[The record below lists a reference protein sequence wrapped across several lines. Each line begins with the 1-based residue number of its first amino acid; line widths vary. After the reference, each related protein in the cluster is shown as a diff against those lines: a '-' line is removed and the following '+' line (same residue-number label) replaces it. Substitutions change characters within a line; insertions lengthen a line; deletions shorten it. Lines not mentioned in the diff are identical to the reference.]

1 MVKTKDKK
9 KRLEN
14 SKFWVA
20 AGLTA
25 VAVGGVTTVE
35 PQFWDFIDDEMHQT
49 YAATVNSQTTIDQVK
64 DVDSENGQSRDV
76 NWGATPIWNN
86 SEVDGLGTYAPTGN
100 PWVADRN
107 YNGGTKYKINGA
119 FYTKLVADG
128 QKNAGYTYLNRQFDA
143 TKPFTISGYLHP
155 GKSDSN
161 TTLVSNYS
169 DWTGLLLTPTNP
181 DDIAKKYNLDTY
193 GGSGLGI
200 RGMAKAFA
208 LGIDFN
214 VNTASD
220 YNDPS
225 TTSPFAALRTTDAS
239 GNLVTPNSNLYK
251 SGVSNWQ
258 NTIRY
263 TLTWNPTGGPDGKS
277 PSIVATMTPDGGSTW
292 TIDTKA
298 SGVTLQS
305 VSALTFG
312 LNAING
318 NNAGDQYALMDN
330 VTGTFSTGT
339 TTVKYVDQNGK
350 EIKTATSFIAN
361 VGETV
366 GITGLS
372 SGVDS
377 ADYGY
382 AAPTI
387 KGYTVSA
394 ASAVKKVSQTASD
407 NVITITYAEKPTQ
420 QANIQTN
427 TPALWNGSS
436 TIASYTTKQQD
447 MPLGNSGSLA
457 TSINDASL
465 ARSGYSY
472 YVTGPNGSSYA
483 TMSAA
488 SAAAT
493 NVWDSTANAV
503 GSADATPQNW
513 TVNYVANPQQ
523 ANLYVQY
530 FAPSG
535 GSWVSSGSSSLYASA
550 VGSTGGSISFT
561 ATDSQITAASGYRY
575 VIYGPDNS
583 SYTTLSA
590 AQSAYSFDSTN
601 NTTTDAS
608 AQNFWLYY
616 YPAMQFTSLVVDA
629 NSPVNAASVLASSY
643 GYTNTTLALPYTD
656 ASLST
661 QGYSYVVKGPNGS
674 EYSNLSAAMSAN
686 AMYDATTNPSNTD
699 SSAQVFTVS
708 YVPQYQAAQIQYAAN
723 GPVSAGAVLAS
734 TAGTTNNAISFT
746 TSDGDLARV
755 GYTYTVTYPGDSVSY
770 ATLSAALAAH
780 GKYDNTS
787 NAGTSDASGQVFTVN
802 YKTNQYAVLQ
812 TTPTDTSSHSVLSYS
827 AVSESANGPASSA
840 ISFSTTDSQ
849 LARSGYTYSVVVKT
863 IDSAGSILG
872 SVLASYTTLASAL
885 AAQKY
890 DNTSNA
896 TAATVDAQRQLF
908 EVVYSPDS
916 ATVTYHYVDENG
928 TKLIEP
934 VSSSGVVGATIDD
947 RSMVIPGYTL
957 IGPDTAISDTDG
969 IYDADKVSTVTY
981 VYRANHQEATLAV
994 DSASP
999 TAANSAIT
1007 SASGVTSGSI
1017 SFNVTDAQLAKTG
1030 YTYTIIGPTG
1040 SSYANLTA
1048 ALASNALYDNTTNGS
1063 ATTDSSAQA
1072 FRVLYKAN
1080 VQSAQI
1086 TVQEG
1091 SPISG
1096 GTSLD
1101 AITGVTSGAMS
1112 FKVNDTTLPVSGYT
1126 YRVGVGYDTS
1136 NITWYVT
1143 LSEALSAN
1151 AIFDNTD
1158 NTGTT
1163 DTKAQFF
1170 YVSYAPMSQAATV
1183 AVTSDSPINAGS
1195 TVLSAAGSTGSA
1207 ISFASNASYATLD
1220 SQLAK
1225 SGYTYTV
1232 KYGSDATAYTTLSS
1246 ALAAHNKY
1254 NSNNTTSGTSDANP
1268 DVFTVSYKADSQTAI
1283 LAVTSNSPV
1292 ASGSIADSASGF
1304 TSGSLAFTMTDS
1316 GLAKRGYT
1324 YTVTGP
1330 DGSVYSNL
1338 SAAVAAN
1345 SLFDNTNNPVS
1356 GSSDTAIQSFLVS
1369 YKADYQTAEVVLGE
1383 SGPYASDSVFATT
1396 SGVTSGSLSF
1406 SITDAD
1412 LALSGYHY
1420 VVWGKYATSSYA
1432 TLSSALAAETHFDNT
1447 PNGSATSDSRTQQF
1461 VVIYTADSQ
1470 TANIVVDTT
1479 SPISAGQTVTSAA
1492 GATSEAIAFADT
1504 ADSDLYVQGYHYT
1517 VTGPDGSVYSDLAT
1531 AIAAN
1536 SLYDNTTNTGT
1547 TDASAQNFTV
1557 TYTAD
1562 TQWASLAV
1570 TNDSPINAGSVIGS
1584 LSGKTATNIPFD
1596 GSDAALVVSGYTYQ
1610 VQGPNSEWYDTL
1622 AEAQSDNT
1630 TFDNTSNAGDSDAET
1645 QMFLVSYTA
1654 MSQAAT
1660 IVGAADS
1667 PISAGMAIESA
1678 AGVTSGKISFTHTD
1692 STLSR
1697 SGYSYVVYMGS
1708 DSGTTYSTLSAAM
1721 AANSLYNNTNTTDS
1735 DADPQVFTV
1744 SYVANYQSAN
1754 LVIGGDT
1761 QISSGVTLDS
1771 AAGVTSGRVSF
1782 ATTDSA
1788 LALSGYTYT
1797 IQTPNGTVFD
1807 TLSAAV
1813 AGSQGLY
1820 DNTTN
1825 AGASDA
1831 TPQTFTVVYAAIT
1844 QTAEVVVGETSDI
1857 YSGQVLAKVTGDTGA
1872 TLGLTLTDA
1881 DLANMEMTHGYTYTV
1896 TVQNADGTMVVD
1908 ADGNPVHYAT
1918 LADAVAANDFFDAV
1932 NTGIKKFILN
1942 PVASYQESTLTVTS
1956 ESPISAGV
1964 AVETASGVTDGQLS
1978 FAMTDASLALSGYT
1992 YTVTVVN
1999 ADGTRD
2005 TYNTLS
2011 AAVSAVSSYDSTI
2024 NGSGSTDS
2032 SAQAFEV
2039 SYKADYQSANVNFAT
2054 TDGDKP
2060 MPSIATAGVTSGA
2073 YTSTYTAADG
2083 YYFLTSG
2090 QPSGVS
2096 VAADGRTA
2104 TLTFNYDNTTNLSAT
2119 DSSAQTFNVL
2129 MAEASQSGEI
2139 SYSFSNAVG
2148 SPTVPDAVPIAGVT
2162 GDTKSGTITA
2172 PDGYYIVSV
2181 TGDQYSVVYTD
2192 ETHQEAT
2199 YSVILDDTNNGNET
2213 SDTTPQNLL
2222 VVLAPNNQT
2231 ATVTEVM
2238 PTGSSSVVDTQ
2249 NDRTADS
2256 YSYTYTA
2263 PAGYYIA
2270 SDGVT
2275 PASGVTASISAD
2287 GTTVTLTGTYDNSK
2301 DLDEAGTDSAV
2312 QNTAITLTQATQLAE
2327 FKVVVPSWAK
2337 TVSAK
2342 LNTIEG
2348 KTGEAIT
2355 APTGYTDAELA
2366 KDGYTYSVKGPDGTI
2381 YDTMAEAL
2389 AANATFDDSNNGSGS
2404 DVETQTF
2411 EVTYTAQNQTVKIL
2425 QQYADGTTNGPAYP
2439 QSDPTLNGKTD
2450 QQVTGTITA
2459 PTGYEI
2465 VDITEVD
2472 GVTWEIAADNLS
2484 ATYTIT
2490 YDTITEEV
2498 PATRAM
2504 LRAATDGTV
2513 SQESVV
2519 TYGPLDQ
2526 TVNVTF
2532 KDEVGRILT
2541 SDTGKNGHA
2550 LEGKTNEAVDY
2561 GDASLAADKVID
2573 GYTITSDTTDTAT
2586 NYDDD
2591 TSVAQDVTFVYRDTQ
2606 APTVTTT
2613 KTELVSSKDGLP
2625 ADEAAFL
2632 SAVGYATT
2640 DNQQYG
2646 DSTVS
2651 TDYDSVMNDVKA
2663 DGKAREVTITVKDA
2677 TGNTTTKTVMLTVV
2691 DTAPVSQ
2698 EADVQTAQKNLDDL
2712 VSDPN
2717 ASDADVATA
2726 KEALEQAIQDA
2737 QTQRDEAKDAAQ
2749 AASTSDETQAVA
2761 DDPGVVE
2768 AQQALQDAIDNA
2780 DADTGTTQAITDAT
2794 DALENAVARAE
2805 AGSVDTAPV
2814 SQEDAVMQAQSDL
2827 DDVLDNPDATT
2838 DEVDAA
2844 KQALED
2850 AVAQA
2855 KSDRADANKTADDTK
2870 TQVADSSDDA
2880 VKQAVADLT
2889 AVQDAAANDDAT
2901 TADIEQAVQKVVD
2914 AVKDAAQTAL
2924 DQDASPV
2931 QNESTV
2937 SRAKDNLQDV
2947 LDNAESTP
2955 QEIVDATNA
2964 YNEAVADAKTARD
2977 DATKAA
2983 EDQITTTNNS
2993 NQVNDASVID
3003 AKNKLQDLLD
3013 KAATGDADALTAD
3026 IEKATQDLADAVA
3039 AAGGAQDAA
3048 RTAADEA
3055 LTKTAPVTYEPNVQ
3069 EKIDALNDLLANET
3083 ATADQINDAT
3093 AALTSAV
3100 NTATT
3105 QRTSANDDAATAI
3118 SQAQSSNQSEE
3129 PTVQAAEKALQDL
3142 VDQAK
3147 TNTEDALTADIRDA
3161 IKNLQDAISQA
3172 ASDQD
3177 DARDAAQDAITAA
3190 SPVSNEAATKAA
3202 LDNLQTVLANENA
3215 TTAEIQEATQAVTAA
3230 SKTDKADR
3238 DAMNTKANDA
3248 VTAAQTGNQAT
3259 EPGVIDAIKN
3269 LQDLQAKAATDDA
3282 DALTADIDQAIADLA
3297 TAQETAAG
3305 NQETAR
3311 DAAKAAIAETGPV
3324 SYEDTVSTARK
3335 ALDKLLADPAASTQ
3349 DIQNATK
3356 ALTEATAAE
3365 KDKRDAIN
3373 TEADSYI
3380 TDVQNSAQAS
3390 EPTVVSALNA
3400 LQEMQ
3405 AEAATDSS
3413 AALTADIAEK
3423 LAELKTAVNQAATAQ
3438 EAAKDKANEALND
3451 LQPVSNEP
3459 GVETAKAALE
3469 KVLANDTATAQEI
3482 TDATQKLL
3490 NETADAKADRSSA
3503 ETDAQNTITKAMNS
3517 EQSEEPAVQ
3526 EAIDHLNQVMS
3537 DAANDSPD
3545 ALTADIDAARK
3556 ALDNALATAQ
3566 AAQEQARKDAASAV
3580 AQASPVSHELA
3591 TAQTINALNAVLA
3604 NPDATASEIATA
3616 TAALNTAA
3624 TADKGD
3630 RDDANAAGTQ
3640 AIADAQGSDQVNEPA
3655 VKSALQELQLVMST
3669 AATDT
3674 ADDLSQDILDA
3685 IQTLADA
3692 RDAAAAKQDTARQ
3705 DAADALA
3712 QTAPLSNEKPVADAV
3727 RELKNLLAN
3736 PTSTA
3741 AQIADATQAVRN
3753 AVSQAQPDRDAA
3765 NTAADDAIAQV
3776 PSDLADEP
3784 SVSAAVANLKKIQE
3798 QAAADNPNSLTAD
3811 INAATKALADAI
3823 KAAEANRNVA
3833 RDAANSLLG
3842 KTAPLSNEAAVG
3854 TAKVALQK
3862 LLDDPNAITTAIE
3875 NATAAL
3881 QAALQKDGASRQSTN
3896 TAADKLVAEAKN
3908 PAIANNEAV
3917 AQAMQHLQAV
3927 QAAAAQDSA
3936 SDLTADIA
3944 AAMTALQ
3951 NAMQDAN
3958 NALDALRHDA
3968 SDLISQAKP
3977 VSHEADVAPKV
3988 AALQKLL
3995 DDPSAT
4001 RDQIQQAMDDLQNAT
4016 ATAKTEREA
4025 ANQSAHDAIAAANQS
4040 AVFGDP
4046 AVQEALAKLQAI
4058 MLAASNDSA
4067 TDLTADILKAMQAL
4081 QDAVQSAESRAAVVV
4096 QPTSSV
4102 PPVNGVLA
4110 YTANPTTRLLA
4121 GSTVTRSG
4129 VLPYTGYHDDWYLM
4143 ALGIF
4148 MFSANLL
4155 FVAAKRRKKDEEAE

>member
-49 YAATVNSQTTIDQVK
+49 YAATVNSTTTIDQVK
-64 DVDSENGQSRDV
+64 DVDTENGQSRDV

-86 SEVDGLGTYAPTGN
+86 SEVDGLGTYKPTGN

-107 YNGGTKYKINGA
+107 YNGGNKYSKNGA
-119 FYTKLVADG
+119 YYTKLVADG
-128 QKNAGYTYLNRQFDA
+128 QTNAGYTYLNRQFDA

-181 DDIAKKYNLDTY
+181 DDITKKYSLDSY

-214 VNTASD
+214 VNTSTG

-225 TTSPFAALRTTDAS
+225 ATSPFAALRTTDAS

-427 TPALWNGSS
+427 MPALWNGSS

-447 MPLGNSGSLA
+447 MPLGNSSSLA
-457 TSINDASL
+457 ASISDESL
-465 ARSGYSY
+465 VRSGYSY
-472 YVTGPNGSSYA
+472 YVTGPNGASYA
-483 TMSAA
+483 TMASA
-488 SAAAT
+488 SAATT

-503 GSADATPQNW
+503 GSADSTPQTW

-575 VIYGPDNS
+575 VIYGPDNK

-643 GYTNTTLALPYTD
+643 GYTNTALALPYTD
-656 ASLST
+656 TSLSA

-686 AMYDATTNPSNTD
+686 AMYDATTNTSNTD
-699 SSAQVFTVS
+699 SSAQVFTAS

-734 TAGTTNNAISFT
+734 TAGTTNNAISFA

-890 DNTSNA
+890 DNNLNDTN
-896 TAATVDAQRQLF
+896 ATVDAQRQLF
-908 EVVYSPDS
+908 EVVYSPES

-934 VSSSGVVGATIDD
+934 VSSSGVVGAKIDD

-957 IGPDTAISDTDG
+957 TGPDTAQSDTDG

-1063 ATTDSSAQA
+1063 ATTDSSAQS

-1096 GTSLD
+1096 GASLD

-1136 NITWYVT
+1136 NITWYAT

-1183 AVTSDSPINAGS
+1183 AVTSDSPISAGS

-1207 ISFASNASYATLD
+1207 ISFASNVSYATLD

-1292 ASGSIADSASGF
+1292 ASGSIADSASGV

-1412 LALSGYHY
+1412 LALSGY
-1420 VVWGKYATSSYA
+1420 
-1432 TLSSALAAETHFDNT
+1432 
-1447 PNGSATSDSRTQQF
+1447 
-1461 VVIYTADSQ
+1461 
-1470 TANIVVDTT
+1470 
-1479 SPISAGQTVTSAA
+1479 
-1492 GATSEAIAFADT
+1492 
-1504 ADSDLYVQGYHYT
+1504 
-1517 VTGPDGSVYSDLAT
+1517 
-1531 AIAAN
+1531 
-1536 SLYDNTTNTGT
+1536 
-1547 TDASAQNFTV
+1547 
-1557 TYTAD
+1557 
-1562 TQWASLAV
+1562 
-1570 TNDSPINAGSVIGS
+1570 
-1584 LSGKTATNIPFD
+1584 
-1596 GSDAALVVSGYTYQ
+1596 TYQ

-1678 AGVTSGKISFTHTD
+1678 AGVTSEKISFTHND
-1692 STLSR
+1692 SSLSR

-1708 DSGTTYSTLSAAM
+1708 DSGTTYSTLSAAL

-1825 AGASDA
+1825 AGTSDA

-1918 LADAVAANDFFDAV
+1918 LADAVATNDFFDAV

-2054 TDGDKP
+2054 ADGDKP
-2060 MPSIATAGVTSGA
+2060 MPSIVTAGVTSGA

-2083 YYFLTSG
+2083 YYFVASG

-2139 SYSFSNAVG
+2139 SYSYSNVVG

-2231 ATVTEVM
+2231 ATLTEVM

-2348 KTGEAIT
+2348 KTGEAII

-2465 VDITEVD
+2465 VDITQVD

-2490 YDTITEEV
+2490 YDTITEEA

-2561 GDASLAADKVID
+2561 DDASLATDKVID

-2794 DALENAVARAE
+2794 AALENAVARAE

-2814 SQEDAVMQAQSDL
+2814 SQEEAVMQAQSDL

-2838 DEVDAA
+2838 AEVDAA

-2855 KSDRADANKTADDTK
+2855 KSDRADANTTADDTK
-2870 TQVADSSDDA
+2870 TQVTDSQDDA

-3026 IEKATQDLADAVA
+3026 IEQATQDLADAVA

-3177 DARDAAQDAITAA
+3177 DARDAAHDAITAA

-3269 LQDLQAKAATDDA
+3269 LQDLQTKAATDDA

-3311 DAAKAAIAETGPV
+3311 DAAKAAIAETEPV

-3566 AAQEQARKDAASAV
+3566 AAQEQARKDAASAI

-3630 RDDANAAGTQ
+3630 RDAANAAGTQ

-3674 ADDLSQDILDA
+3674 ADALSQDILDA

-3705 DAADALA
+3705 DATDALA

-3811 INAATKALADAI
+3811 INAATKALADTI
-3823 KAAEANRNVA
+3823 KAAEANRNAA
-3833 RDAANSLLG
+3833 RDAASSLLG
-3842 KTAPLSNEAAVG
+3842 KTAPLSNEAAVS
-3854 TAKVALQK
+3854 TAKDALQK

-3958 NALDALRHDA
+3958 NALDALRQDA

-4040 AVFGDP
+4040 AVSGDP

-4155 FVAAKRRKKDEEAE
+4155 FVATKRRKKDEEVE

>member
-49 YAATVNSQTTIDQVK
+49 YAATVNSTTTIDQVK
-64 DVDSENGQSRDV
+64 DVDTENGQSRDV

-86 SEVDGLGTYAPTGN
+86 SEVDGLGTYKPTGN

-107 YNGGTKYKINGA
+107 YNGGNKYSKNGA
-119 FYTKLVADG
+119 YYTKLVADG
-128 QKNAGYTYLNRQFDA
+128 QTNAGYTYLNRQFDA

-181 DDIAKKYNLDTY
+181 DDIAKKYSLDSY

-214 VNTASD
+214 VNTSTG

-225 TTSPFAALRTTDAS
+225 ATSPFAALRTTDAS

-427 TPALWNGSS
+427 MPALWNGSS

-447 MPLGNSGSLA
+447 MPLGNSSSLA
-457 TSINDASL
+457 ASISDASL
-465 ARSGYSY
+465 VRSGYSY
-472 YVTGPNGSSYA
+472 YVTGPNGASYA
-483 TMSAA
+483 TMASA
-488 SAAAT
+488 SAATT

-503 GSADATPQNW
+503 GSADSTPQTW

-575 VIYGPDNS
+575 VIYGPDNK

-643 GYTNTTLALPYTD
+643 GYTNTALALPYTD
-656 ASLST
+656 TSLSA

-686 AMYDATTNPSNTD
+686 AMYDATTNTSNTD

-734 TAGTTNNAISFT
+734 TAGTTNNAISFA

-890 DNTSNA
+890 DNNLNDTN
-896 TAATVDAQRQLF
+896 ATVDAQRQLF
-908 EVVYSPDS
+908 EVVYSPES

-934 VSSSGVVGATIDD
+934 VSSSGVVGARIDD

-957 IGPDTAISDTDG
+957 TGPDTAQSDTDG

-1063 ATTDSSAQA
+1063 ATTDSSAQS

-1096 GTSLD
+1096 GASLD

-1136 NITWYVT
+1136 NVTWYAT

-1183 AVTSDSPINAGS
+1183 AVTSDSPISAGS

-1207 ISFASNASYATLD
+1207 ISFASNVSYATLD

-1292 ASGSIADSASGF
+1292 ASGSIADSASGV

-1432 TLSSALAAETHFDNT
+1432 TLSSALAAESHFDNT
-1447 PNGSATSDSRTQQF
+1447 PNGSATSDSRAQQF

-1479 SPISAGQTVTSAA
+1479 SPISAGQTVT
-1492 GATSEAIAFADT
+1492 
-1504 ADSDLYVQGYHYT
+1504 
-1517 VTGPDGSVYSDLAT
+1517 
-1531 AIAAN
+1531 
-1536 SLYDNTTNTGT
+1536 
-1547 TDASAQNFTV
+1547 
-1557 TYTAD
+1557 
-1562 TQWASLAV
+1562 
-1570 TNDSPINAGSVIGS
+1570 
-1584 LSGKTATNIPFD
+1584 
-1596 GSDAALVVSGYTYQ
+1596 
-1610 VQGPNSEWYDTL
+1610 
-1622 AEAQSDNT
+1622 
-1630 TFDNTSNAGDSDAET
+1630 
-1645 QMFLVSYTA
+1645 
-1654 MSQAAT
+1654 

-1678 AGVTSGKISFTHTD
+1678 AGVTSEKISFTHND
-1692 STLSR
+1692 SSLSR

-1708 DSGTTYSTLSAAM
+1708 DSGTTYSTLSAAL

-1825 AGASDA
+1825 AGTSDA

-1918 LADAVAANDFFDAV
+1918 LADAVATNDFFDAV

-2054 TDGDKP
+2054 ADGDKP
-2060 MPSIATAGVTSGA
+2060 MPSIVTAGVTSGA

-2083 YYFLTSG
+2083 YYFVASG

-2139 SYSFSNAVG
+2139 SYSYSNAVG

-2231 ATVTEVM
+2231 ATLTEVM

-2348 KTGEAIT
+2348 KTGEAII

-2465 VDITEVD
+2465 VDITQVD

-2490 YDTITEEV
+2490 YDTITEEA

-2561 GDASLAADKVID
+2561 DDASLAADKVID

-2794 DALENAVARAE
+2794 AALENAVARAE

-2814 SQEDAVMQAQSDL
+2814 SQEEAVMQAQSDL

-2838 DEVDAA
+2838 AEVDAA

-2855 KSDRADANKTADDTK
+2855 KSDRADANTTADDTK
-2870 TQVADSSDDA
+2870 TQVTDSQDDA

-3026 IEKATQDLADAVA
+3026 IEQATQDLADAVA

-3269 LQDLQAKAATDDA
+3269 LQDLQTKAATDDA

-3311 DAAKAAIAETGPV
+3311 DAAKAAIAETEPV

-3566 AAQEQARKDAASAV
+3566 AAQEQARKDAASAI

-3630 RDDANAAGTQ
+3630 RDAANAAGTQ

-3674 ADDLSQDILDA
+3674 ADALSQDILDA

-3705 DAADALA
+3705 DATDALA

-3753 AVSQAQPDRDAA
+3753 AVSQAQPDHDAA

-3811 INAATKALADAI
+3811 INAATKALADTI
-3823 KAAEANRNVA
+3823 KAAEANRNAA
-3833 RDAANSLLG
+3833 RDAASSLLG
-3842 KTAPLSNEAAVG
+3842 KTAPLSNEAAVS
-3854 TAKVALQK
+3854 TAKDALQK

-3958 NALDALRHDA
+3958 NALDALRQDA

-4040 AVFGDP
+4040 AVSGDP

-4155 FVAAKRRKKDEEAE
+4155 FVATKRRKKDEEVE

>member
-1 MVKTKDKK
+1 MVKTKDRKK
-9 KRLEN
+9 MYK
-14 SKFWVA
+14 SGKFWVA

-25 VAVGGVTTVE
+25 ATVGGVATVE
-35 PQFWDFIDDEMHQT
+35 PEIWYEIGHEIHEVL
-49 YAATVNSQTTIDQVK
+49 AAPVVSTTTIDQVT
-64 DVDSENGQSRDV
+64 DV
-76 NWGATPIWNN
+76 NANRTVNWAASDVKTHGEYAGAGKYDSTTNWSAEASSVTDPA
-86 SEVDGLGTYAPTGN
+86 GQTYA
-100 PWVADRN
+100 
-107 YNGGTKYKINGA
+107 
-119 FYTKLVADG
+119 KLTANV
-128 QKNAGYTYLNRQFDA
+128 NNTSGYYYLNRQFD
-143 TKPFTISGYLHP
+143 TSKSFTITGYFKASTSTSTQNLQP
-155 GKSDSN
+155 DGKW
-161 TTLVSNYS
+161 S
-169 DWTGLLLTPTNP
+169 DWVGLVLTPTDP
-181 DDIAKKYNLDTY
+181 STMASDYKFDTY
-193 GGSGLGI
+193 GGGGLGI
-200 RGMAKAFA
+200 QGFSNAVA
-208 LGIDFN
+208 LGLDFYGSN
-214 VNTASD
+214 SG
-220 YNDPS
+220 DPAAG
-225 TTSPFAALRTTDAS
+225 PFGSLRRTDAS
-239 GNLVTPNSNLYK
+239 GNLIAMNKSNTTDQKLFTNGINMTTWNSVVKY
-251 SGVSNWQ
+251 
-258 NTIRY
+258 TI
-263 TLTWNPTGGPDGKS
+263 TWNPTGNNGQ
-277 PSIVATMTPDGGSTW
+277 PSISGQLSSTNNAGSWSFDTASAVVAVANPGALSIAVNATNGGLTKNDNFAS
-292 TIDTKA
+292 IDTATGTLA
-298 SGVTLQS
+298 SGVT
-305 VSALTFG
+305 
-312 LNAING
+312 
-318 NNAGDQYALMDN
+318 
-330 VTGTFSTGT
+330 
-339 TTVKYVDQNGK
+339 TVNYVDQNNNA
-350 EIKTATSFIAN
+350 IASMPATTFRAN
-361 VGETV
+361 VGDKV
-366 GITGLS
+366 GITTLS
-372 SGVDS
+372 SDAS
-377 ADYGY
+377 TADYTY

-387 KGYTVSA
+387 KGYTVSKA
-394 ASAVKKVSQTASD
+394 TNSVKVSQTASK
-407 NVITITYAEKPTQ
+407 NTITITYNDKPTQ
-420 QANIQTN
+420 QSIIQTN
-427 TPALWNGSS
+427 NTALWNGTS

-457 TSINDASL
+457 TSITDASL

-472 YVTGPNGSSYA
+472 AVIAPNSSSYP
-483 TMSAA
+483 TM
-488 SAAAT
+488 AAAFSATT
-493 NVWDSTANAV
+493 NVWDATSNAI
-503 GSADATPQNW
+503 GASDGTPQNW
-513 TVNYVANPQQ
+513 TVSYVAQPQQ
-523 ANLYVQY
+523 ANLNVQTFSYVNGAY
-530 FAPSG
+530 SAFPDTP
-535 GSWVSSGSSSLYASA
+535 VYASA
-550 VGSTGGSISFT
+550 VGTTGGAISFT
-561 ATDSQITAASGYRY
+561 TTDATIAAKSGYRY
-575 VIYGPDNS
+575 VIYGPDNK
-583 SYTTLSA
+583 SYSTLSEAQA
-590 AQSAYSFDSTN
+590 AYKFDSTT
-601 NTTTDAS
+601 NTTSSDA
-608 AQNFWLYY
+608 APQTFWLQY
-616 YPAMQFTSLVVDA
+616 YPAAQLTSLVVDA
-629 NSPVNAASVLASSY
+629 NSPIRAASVLATSA
-643 GYTNTTLALPYTD
+643 GYTDATLALPYTD
-656 ASLST
+656 ASLSA
-661 QGYSYVVKGPNGS
+661 QGYSYVVNGPNGS
-674 EYSNLSAAMSAN
+674 QYTTLSAALSAN
-686 AMYDATTNPSNTD
+686 AIYDATQNGSGADT
-699 SSAQVFTVS
+699 SAQVFTVS
-708 YVPQYQAAQIQYAAN
+708 YVPQYQAAQIRYADG
-723 GPVSAGAVLAS
+723 GPISAGSVLAS
-734 TAGTTNNAISFT
+734 AAGTTNGTISFAVT
-746 TSDGDLARV
+746 DNNLARV

-770 ATLSAALAAH
+770 ATLSAALATH
-780 GKYDNTS
+780 GKYDDTANSGST
-787 NAGTSDASGQVFTVN
+787 DASGQVFTVN
-802 YKTNQYAVLQ
+802 YKTNQYADLR
-812 TTPTDTSSHSVLSYS
+812 TSAMDTSSHSVLSYS

-849 LARSGYTYSVVVKT
+849 LTRQGYTYVVRVF
-863 IDSAGSILG
+863 DALG
-872 SVLASYTTLASAL
+872 SLLGSYTTLTSAL

-934 VSSSGVVGATIDD
+934 VSSSGVVGAKIDD

-957 IGPDTAISDTDG
+957 IGPDTAISDTDNV
-969 IYDADKVSTVTY
+969 YDADHTSTVTY

-999 TAANSAIT
+999 TAANSAIA

-1096 GTSLD
+1096 GAALD

-1136 NITWYVT
+1136 NITWYAT

-1183 AVTSDSPINAGS
+1183 AVTSDSPISAGS

-1292 ASGSIADSASGF
+1292 ASGSIADSASGL

-1432 TLSSALAAETHFDNT
+1432 TLSSALAAESHFDNT
-1447 PNGSATSDSRTQQF
+1447 PNGSATSDSRAQQF

-1570 TNDSPINAGSVIGS
+1570 TDDSPINAGSVIGS

-1678 AGVTSGKISFTHTD
+1678 AGVTSEKISFTHND
-1692 STLSR
+1692 SSLSR

-1825 AGASDA
+1825 AGTSDA

-1872 TLGLTLTDA
+1872 ALGLTLTDA

-1956 ESPISAGV
+1956 ESPISAGT
-1964 AVETASGVTDGQLS
+1964 AIETASGVTDGKLS

-2039 SYKADYQSANVNFAT
+2039 SYKADYQSANVNFT
-2054 TDGDKP
+2054 TADGDKP

-2083 YYFLTSG
+2083 YYFVASG

-2139 SYSFSNAVG
+2139 SYSYSNAVG

-2366 KDGYTYSVKGPDGTI
+2366 KDGYTYLVKGPDGTI

-2404 DVETQTF
+2404 DIETQTF

-2490 YDTITEEV
+2490 YDTITEEA

-2561 GDASLAADKVID
+2561 DDASLAADKVID

-2726 KEALEQAIQDA
+2726 KETLEQAVQDA

-2794 DALENAVARAE
+2794 AALENAVARAE

-2838 DEVDAA
+2838 AEVDAA

-2855 KSDRADANKTADDTK
+2855 KSDRTDANTTADDTK
-2870 TQVADSSDDA
+2870 TQVADSQDDA

-3026 IEKATQDLADAVA
+3026 IEQATQDLADAVA

-3055 LTKTAPVTYEPNVQ
+3055 LTKTAPVTYEPNLQ

-3190 SPVSNEAATKAA
+3190 APVSNEAATKAA

-3230 SKTDKADR
+3230 SKADKTDR

-3282 DALTADIDQAIADLA
+3282 DALTADIEQAIADLA

-3311 DAAKAAIAETGPV
+3311 DAAKAAIAETEPV

-3349 DIQNATK
+3349 DVQNATK
-3356 ALTEATAAE
+3356 ALTEATTAE

-3591 TAQTINALNAVLA
+3591 TAQAINALNAVLA
-3604 NPDATASEIATA
+3604 NPDATASEIAAA

-3624 TADKGD
+3624 TADKSD
-3630 RDDANAAGTQ
+3630 RDDANATGTQ

-3674 ADDLSQDILDA
+3674 ADALSQDILDA

-3692 RDAAAAKQDTARQ
+3692 RDVAAAKQDTARQ

-3823 KAAEANRNVA
+3823 KAAEANRNAA
-3833 RDAANSLLG
+3833 RDAASSLLG

-3944 AAMTALQ
+3944 SAMTALQ

-3958 NALDALRHDA
+3958 NALDALRQDA

-4040 AVFGDP
+4040 AVSGDP

-4067 TDLTADILKAMQAL
+4067 TDLTADILKAMQEL

-4155 FVAAKRRKKDEEAE
+4155 FVATKRRKKDEEVE

>member
-1 MVKTKDKK
+1 M
-9 KRLEN
+9 
-14 SKFWVA
+14 
-20 AGLTA
+20 
-25 VAVGGVTTVE
+25 
-35 PQFWDFIDDEMHQT
+35 
-49 YAATVNSQTTIDQVK
+49 
-64 DVDSENGQSRDV
+64 
-76 NWGATPIWNN
+76 
-86 SEVDGLGTYAPTGN
+86 
-100 PWVADRN
+100 
-107 YNGGTKYKINGA
+107 
-119 FYTKLVADG
+119 
-128 QKNAGYTYLNRQFDA
+128 
-143 TKPFTISGYLHP
+143 
-155 GKSDSN
+155 
-161 TTLVSNYS
+161 
-169 DWTGLLLTPTNP
+169 
-181 DDIAKKYNLDTY
+181 
-193 GGSGLGI
+193 
-200 RGMAKAFA
+200 
-208 LGIDFN
+208 
-214 VNTASD
+214 
-220 YNDPS
+220 
-225 TTSPFAALRTTDAS
+225 
-239 GNLVTPNSNLYK
+239 
-251 SGVSNWQ
+251 
-258 NTIRY
+258 
-263 TLTWNPTGGPDGKS
+263 
-277 PSIVATMTPDGGSTW
+277 
-292 TIDTKA
+292 
-298 SGVTLQS
+298 
-305 VSALTFG
+305 
-312 LNAING
+312 
-318 NNAGDQYALMDN
+318 
-330 VTGTFSTGT
+330 
-339 TTVKYVDQNGK
+339 
-350 EIKTATSFIAN
+350 
-361 VGETV
+361 
-366 GITGLS
+366 
-372 SGVDS
+372 
-377 ADYGY
+377 
-382 AAPTI
+382 
-387 KGYTVSA
+387 
-394 ASAVKKVSQTASD
+394 
-407 NVITITYAEKPTQ
+407 
-420 QANIQTN
+420 
-427 TPALWNGSS
+427 
-436 TIASYTTKQQD
+436 
-447 MPLGNSGSLA
+447 
-457 TSINDASL
+457 
-465 ARSGYSY
+465 
-472 YVTGPNGSSYA
+472 
-483 TMSAA
+483 
-488 SAAAT
+488 
-493 NVWDSTANAV
+493 
-503 GSADATPQNW
+503 
-513 TVNYVANPQQ
+513 
-523 ANLYVQY
+523 
-530 FAPSG
+530 
-535 GSWVSSGSSSLYASA
+535 
-550 VGSTGGSISFT
+550 
-561 ATDSQITAASGYRY
+561 
-575 VIYGPDNS
+575 
-583 SYTTLSA
+583 
-590 AQSAYSFDSTN
+590 
-601 NTTTDAS
+601 
-608 AQNFWLYY
+608 
-616 YPAMQFTSLVVDA
+616 
-629 NSPVNAASVLASSY
+629 
-643 GYTNTTLALPYTD
+643 
-656 ASLST
+656 
-661 QGYSYVVKGPNGS
+661 
-674 EYSNLSAAMSAN
+674 
-686 AMYDATTNPSNTD
+686 
-699 SSAQVFTVS
+699 
-708 YVPQYQAAQIQYAAN
+708 
-723 GPVSAGAVLAS
+723 
-734 TAGTTNNAISFT
+734 
-746 TSDGDLARV
+746 
-755 GYTYTVTYPGDSVSY
+755 
-770 ATLSAALAAH
+770 
-780 GKYDNTS
+780 
-787 NAGTSDASGQVFTVN
+787 
-802 YKTNQYAVLQ
+802 
-812 TTPTDTSSHSVLSYS
+812 
-827 AVSESANGPASSA
+827 
-840 ISFSTTDSQ
+840 
-849 LARSGYTYSVVVKT
+849 
-863 IDSAGSILG
+863 
-872 SVLASYTTLASAL
+872 
-885 AAQKY
+885 
-890 DNTSNA
+890 
-896 TAATVDAQRQLF
+896 
-908 EVVYSPDS
+908 
-916 ATVTYHYVDENG
+916 TYHYVDENG

-934 VSSSGVVGATIDD
+934 VSSSGVVGAKIDD

-957 IGPDTAISDTDG
+957 IGTDTAISDTDNV
-969 IYDADKVSTVTY
+969 YDADHISTVTY

-999 TAANSAIT
+999 TAANSAIA

-1096 GTSLD
+1096 GAALD

-1136 NITWYVT
+1136 NITWYAT

-1183 AVTSDSPINAGS
+1183 AVTSDSPISAGS

-1207 ISFASNASYATLD
+1207 ISFASNAYYATLD

-1232 KYGSDATAYTTLSS
+1232 KYGSDAMAYTTLSS

-1292 ASGSIADSASGF
+1292 ASGSIADSASGV

-1316 GLAKRGYT
+1316 SLAKRGYT

-1432 TLSSALAAETHFDNT
+1432 TLSSALAAESHFDNT
-1447 PNGSATSDSRTQQF
+1447 PNGSATSDSRAQQF

-1570 TNDSPINAGSVIGS
+1570 TDDSPINAGSVIGS

-1660 IVGAADS
+1660 IVGATDS

-1678 AGVTSGKISFTHTD
+1678 AGVTSEKISFTHND
-1692 STLSR
+1692 SSLSR

-1735 DADPQVFTV
+1735 YADPQVLTV

-1825 AGASDA
+1825 AGTSDA

-1872 TLGLTLTDA
+1872 ALGLTLTDA

-1956 ESPISAGV
+1956 ESPISAGT
-1964 AVETASGVTDGQLS
+1964 AIETASGVTDGKLS

-2039 SYKADYQSANVNFAT
+2039 SYKADYQSANVNFT
-2054 TDGDKP
+2054 TADGDKP

-2083 YYFLTSG
+2083 YYFVASG

-2139 SYSFSNAVG
+2139 SYSYSNAVG

-2355 APTGYTDAELA
+2355 APTGYMDAELA

-2490 YDTITEEV
+2490 YDTITEEA

-2504 LRAATDGTV
+2504 LRAATDGAV

-2561 GDASLAADKVID
+2561 DDASLAADKVID
-2573 GYTITSDTTDTAT
+2573 GYTITSDTTDTET

-2726 KEALEQAIQDA
+2726 KEALEQAVQDA

-2794 DALENAVARAE
+2794 AALENAVARAE

-2838 DEVDAA
+2838 AEVDAA

-2889 AVQDAAANDDAT
+2889 AVQDAAVNDDAT

-2914 AVKDAAQTAL
+2914 AVKDAAQAAL

-2937 SRAKDNLQDV
+2937 SCAKDNLQDV

-3026 IEKATQDLADAVA
+3026 IEQATQDLADAVA

-3190 SPVSNEAATKAA
+3190 APVSNEAATKAA

-3282 DALTADIDQAIADLA
+3282 DALTADIDQAIVDLA

-3311 DAAKAAIAETGPV
+3311 DAAKAAIAETEPV

-3335 ALDKLLADPAASTQ
+3335 ALDKLLADSAASTQ

-3356 ALTEATAAE
+3356 VLTEATAAE

-3490 NETADAKADRSSA
+3490 NETADAKADRASA

-3674 ADDLSQDILDA
+3674 ADALSQDILDA

-3776 PSDLADEP
+3776 PSDLADEL

-3823 KAAEANRNVA
+3823 KAAEANRNAA
-3833 RDAANSLLG
+3833 RDAASSLLG

-3958 NALDALRHDA
+3958 NALDALRQDA

-4025 ANQSAHDAIAAANQS
+4025 ANQSAHDAIASANQS
-4040 AVFGDP
+4040 SVSGDP

-4148 MFSANLL
+4148 LFSANLL

>member
-1 MVKTKDKK
+1 V
-9 KRLEN
+9 
-14 SKFWVA
+14 
-20 AGLTA
+20 
-25 VAVGGVTTVE
+25 
-35 PQFWDFIDDEMHQT
+35 
-49 YAATVNSQTTIDQVK
+49 
-64 DVDSENGQSRDV
+64 
-76 NWGATPIWNN
+76 
-86 SEVDGLGTYAPTGN
+86 
-100 PWVADRN
+100 
-107 YNGGTKYKINGA
+107 
-119 FYTKLVADG
+119 
-128 QKNAGYTYLNRQFDA
+128 
-143 TKPFTISGYLHP
+143 
-155 GKSDSN
+155 
-161 TTLVSNYS
+161 
-169 DWTGLLLTPTNP
+169 
-181 DDIAKKYNLDTY
+181 
-193 GGSGLGI
+193 
-200 RGMAKAFA
+200 
-208 LGIDFN
+208 
-214 VNTASD
+214 
-220 YNDPS
+220 
-225 TTSPFAALRTTDAS
+225 
-239 GNLVTPNSNLYK
+239 
-251 SGVSNWQ
+251 
-258 NTIRY
+258 
-263 TLTWNPTGGPDGKS
+263 
-277 PSIVATMTPDGGSTW
+277 
-292 TIDTKA
+292 
-298 SGVTLQS
+298 
-305 VSALTFG
+305 
-312 LNAING
+312 
-318 NNAGDQYALMDN
+318 
-330 VTGTFSTGT
+330 
-339 TTVKYVDQNGK
+339 
-350 EIKTATSFIAN
+350 
-361 VGETV
+361 
-366 GITGLS
+366 
-372 SGVDS
+372 
-377 ADYGY
+377 
-382 AAPTI
+382 
-387 KGYTVSA
+387 
-394 ASAVKKVSQTASD
+394 
-407 NVITITYAEKPTQ
+407 
-420 QANIQTN
+420 
-427 TPALWNGSS
+427 
-436 TIASYTTKQQD
+436 
-447 MPLGNSGSLA
+447 
-457 TSINDASL
+457 
-465 ARSGYSY
+465 
-472 YVTGPNGSSYA
+472 
-483 TMSAA
+483 
-488 SAAAT
+488 
-493 NVWDSTANAV
+493 
-503 GSADATPQNW
+503 
-513 TVNYVANPQQ
+513 
-523 ANLYVQY
+523 
-530 FAPSG
+530 
-535 GSWVSSGSSSLYASA
+535 
-550 VGSTGGSISFT
+550 
-561 ATDSQITAASGYRY
+561 
-575 VIYGPDNS
+575 
-583 SYTTLSA
+583 
-590 AQSAYSFDSTN
+590 
-601 NTTTDAS
+601 
-608 AQNFWLYY
+608 
-616 YPAMQFTSLVVDA
+616 
-629 NSPVNAASVLASSY
+629 
-643 GYTNTTLALPYTD
+643 
-656 ASLST
+656 
-661 QGYSYVVKGPNGS
+661 
-674 EYSNLSAAMSAN
+674 
-686 AMYDATTNPSNTD
+686 
-699 SSAQVFTVS
+699 
-708 YVPQYQAAQIQYAAN
+708 
-723 GPVSAGAVLAS
+723 
-734 TAGTTNNAISFT
+734 
-746 TSDGDLARV
+746 
-755 GYTYTVTYPGDSVSY
+755 
-770 ATLSAALAAH
+770 
-780 GKYDNTS
+780 
-787 NAGTSDASGQVFTVN
+787 
-802 YKTNQYAVLQ
+802 
-812 TTPTDTSSHSVLSYS
+812 
-827 AVSESANGPASSA
+827 
-840 ISFSTTDSQ
+840 
-849 LARSGYTYSVVVKT
+849 
-863 IDSAGSILG
+863 
-872 SVLASYTTLASAL
+872 
-885 AAQKY
+885 
-890 DNTSNA
+890 
-896 TAATVDAQRQLF
+896 
-908 EVVYSPDS
+908 
-916 ATVTYHYVDENG
+916 
-928 TKLIEP
+928 
-934 VSSSGVVGATIDD
+934 
-947 RSMVIPGYTL
+947 
-957 IGPDTAISDTDG
+957 
-969 IYDADKVSTVTY
+969 YDADHTSTVTY

-999 TAANSAIT
+999 TAANSAIA

-1030 YTYTIIGPTG
+1030 YTYTISGPTG

-1096 GTSLD
+1096 GAALD

-1136 NITWYVT
+1136 NITWYAT

-1183 AVTSDSPINAGS
+1183 AVTSDSPISAGS

-1292 ASGSIADSASGF
+1292 ASGSIADSASGL

-1432 TLSSALAAETHFDNT
+1432 TLSSALAAESHFDNT
-1447 PNGSATSDSRTQQF
+1447 PNGSATSDSRAQQF

-1570 TNDSPINAGSVIGS
+1570 TDDSPINAGSVIGS

-1645 QMFLVSYTA
+1645 QMLLVSYTA

-1678 AGVTSGKISFTHTD
+1678 AGVTSEKISFTHND
-1692 STLSR
+1692 SSLSR

-1825 AGASDA
+1825 AGTSDA

-1872 TLGLTLTDA
+1872 ALGLTLTDA

-1956 ESPISAGV
+1956 ESPISAGT
-1964 AVETASGVTDGQLS
+1964 AIETASGVTDGKLS

-2039 SYKADYQSANVNFAT
+2039 SYKADYQSANVNFT
-2054 TDGDKP
+2054 TADGDKP

-2083 YYFLTSG
+2083 YYFVASG

-2139 SYSFSNAVG
+2139 SYSYSNAVG

-2366 KDGYTYSVKGPDGTI
+2366 KDGYTYLVKGPDGTI

-2404 DVETQTF
+2404 DIETQTF

-2490 YDTITEEV
+2490 YDTITEEA

-2561 GDASLAADKVID
+2561 DDASLAADKVID

-2726 KEALEQAIQDA
+2726 KETLEQAVQDA
-2737 QTQRDEAKDAAQ
+2737 HTQRDEAKDAAQ

-2794 DALENAVARAE
+2794 AALENAVARAE

-2838 DEVDAA
+2838 AEVDAA

-2855 KSDRADANKTADDTK
+2855 KSDRTDANTTADDTK
-2870 TQVADSSDDA
+2870 TQVADSQDDA

-3026 IEKATQDLADAVA
+3026 IEQATQDLADAVA

-3055 LTKTAPVTYEPNVQ
+3055 LTKTAPVTYEPN
-3069 EKIDALNDLLANET
+3069 
-3083 ATADQINDAT
+3083 
-3093 AALTSAV
+3093 
-3100 NTATT
+3100 
-3105 QRTSANDDAATAI
+3105 
-3118 SQAQSSNQSEE
+3118 
-3129 PTVQAAEKALQDL
+3129 
-3142 VDQAK
+3142 
-3147 TNTEDALTADIRDA
+3147 
-3161 IKNLQDAISQA
+3161 
-3172 ASDQD
+3172 
-3177 DARDAAQDAITAA
+3177 
-3190 SPVSNEAATKAA
+3190 
-3202 LDNLQTVLANENA
+3202 
-3215 TTAEIQEATQAVTAA
+3215 
-3230 SKTDKADR
+3230 
-3238 DAMNTKANDA
+3238 
-3248 VTAAQTGNQAT
+3248 
-3259 EPGVIDAIKN
+3259 
-3269 LQDLQAKAATDDA
+3269 
-3282 DALTADIDQAIADLA
+3282 
-3297 TAQETAAG
+3297 
-3305 NQETAR
+3305 
-3311 DAAKAAIAETGPV
+3311 
-3324 SYEDTVSTARK
+3324 
-3335 ALDKLLADPAASTQ
+3335 
-3349 DIQNATK
+3349 
-3356 ALTEATAAE
+3356 
-3365 KDKRDAIN
+3365 
-3373 TEADSYI
+3373 
-3380 TDVQNSAQAS
+3380 
-3390 EPTVVSALNA
+3390 
-3400 LQEMQ
+3400 LQE
-3405 AEAATDSS
+3405 
-3413 AALTADIAEK
+3413 
-3423 LAELKTAVNQAATAQ
+3423 
-3438 EAAKDKANEALND
+3438 
-3451 LQPVSNEP
+3451 
-3459 GVETAKAALE
+3459 
-3469 KVLANDTATAQEI
+3469 
-3482 TDATQKLL
+3482 
-3490 NETADAKADRSSA
+3490 
-3503 ETDAQNTITKAMNS
+3503 
-3517 EQSEEPAVQ
+3517 
-3526 EAIDHLNQVMS
+3526 
-3537 DAANDSPD
+3537 
-3545 ALTADIDAARK
+3545 
-3556 ALDNALATAQ
+3556 
-3566 AAQEQARKDAASAV
+3566 
-3580 AQASPVSHELA
+3580 
-3591 TAQTINALNAVLA
+3591 
-3604 NPDATASEIATA
+3604 
-3616 TAALNTAA
+3616 
-3624 TADKGD
+3624 
-3630 RDDANAAGTQ
+3630 
-3640 AIADAQGSDQVNEPA
+3640 
-3655 VKSALQELQLVMST
+3655 
-3669 AATDT
+3669 
-3674 ADDLSQDILDA
+3674 
-3685 IQTLADA
+3685 
-3692 RDAAAAKQDTARQ
+3692 
-3705 DAADALA
+3705 
-3712 QTAPLSNEKPVADAV
+3712 
-3727 RELKNLLAN
+3727 
-3736 PTSTA
+3736 
-3741 AQIADATQAVRN
+3741 
-3753 AVSQAQPDRDAA
+3753 
-3765 NTAADDAIAQV
+3765 
-3776 PSDLADEP
+3776 
-3784 SVSAAVANLKKIQE
+3784 
-3798 QAAADNPNSLTAD
+3798 
-3811 INAATKALADAI
+3811 
-3823 KAAEANRNVA
+3823 
-3833 RDAANSLLG
+3833 
-3842 KTAPLSNEAAVG
+3842 
-3854 TAKVALQK
+3854 
-3862 LLDDPNAITTAIE
+3862 
-3875 NATAAL
+3875 
-3881 QAALQKDGASRQSTN
+3881 
-3896 TAADKLVAEAKN
+3896 
-3908 PAIANNEAV
+3908 
-3917 AQAMQHLQAV
+3917 
-3927 QAAAAQDSA
+3927 
-3936 SDLTADIA
+3936 
-3944 AAMTALQ
+3944 
-3951 NAMQDAN
+3951 
-3958 NALDALRHDA
+3958 
-3968 SDLISQAKP
+3968 
-3977 VSHEADVAPKV
+3977 
-3988 AALQKLL
+3988 
-3995 DDPSAT
+3995 
-4001 RDQIQQAMDDLQNAT
+4001 
-4016 ATAKTEREA
+4016 
-4025 ANQSAHDAIAAANQS
+4025 
-4040 AVFGDP
+4040 
-4046 AVQEALAKLQAI
+4046 
-4058 MLAASNDSA
+4058 
-4067 TDLTADILKAMQAL
+4067 
-4081 QDAVQSAESRAAVVV
+4081 
-4096 QPTSSV
+4096 
-4102 PPVNGVLA
+4102 
-4110 YTANPTTRLLA
+4110 
-4121 GSTVTRSG
+4121 
-4129 VLPYTGYHDDWYLM
+4129 
-4143 ALGIF
+4143 
-4148 MFSANLL
+4148 
-4155 FVAAKRRKKDEEAE
+4155 

>member
-1 MVKTKDKK
+1 M
-9 KRLEN
+9 
-14 SKFWVA
+14 
-20 AGLTA
+20 
-25 VAVGGVTTVE
+25 
-35 PQFWDFIDDEMHQT
+35 
-49 YAATVNSQTTIDQVK
+49 
-64 DVDSENGQSRDV
+64 
-76 NWGATPIWNN
+76 
-86 SEVDGLGTYAPTGN
+86 
-100 PWVADRN
+100 
-107 YNGGTKYKINGA
+107 
-119 FYTKLVADG
+119 
-128 QKNAGYTYLNRQFDA
+128 
-143 TKPFTISGYLHP
+143 
-155 GKSDSN
+155 
-161 TTLVSNYS
+161 
-169 DWTGLLLTPTNP
+169 
-181 DDIAKKYNLDTY
+181 
-193 GGSGLGI
+193 
-200 RGMAKAFA
+200 
-208 LGIDFN
+208 
-214 VNTASD
+214 
-220 YNDPS
+220 
-225 TTSPFAALRTTDAS
+225 
-239 GNLVTPNSNLYK
+239 
-251 SGVSNWQ
+251 
-258 NTIRY
+258 
-263 TLTWNPTGGPDGKS
+263 
-277 PSIVATMTPDGGSTW
+277 
-292 TIDTKA
+292 
-298 SGVTLQS
+298 
-305 VSALTFG
+305 
-312 LNAING
+312 
-318 NNAGDQYALMDN
+318 
-330 VTGTFSTGT
+330 
-339 TTVKYVDQNGK
+339 
-350 EIKTATSFIAN
+350 
-361 VGETV
+361 
-366 GITGLS
+366 
-372 SGVDS
+372 
-377 ADYGY
+377 
-382 AAPTI
+382 
-387 KGYTVSA
+387 
-394 ASAVKKVSQTASD
+394 
-407 NVITITYAEKPTQ
+407 
-420 QANIQTN
+420 
-427 TPALWNGSS
+427 
-436 TIASYTTKQQD
+436 
-447 MPLGNSGSLA
+447 
-457 TSINDASL
+457 
-465 ARSGYSY
+465 
-472 YVTGPNGSSYA
+472 
-483 TMSAA
+483 
-488 SAAAT
+488 
-493 NVWDSTANAV
+493 
-503 GSADATPQNW
+503 
-513 TVNYVANPQQ
+513 
-523 ANLYVQY
+523 
-530 FAPSG
+530 
-535 GSWVSSGSSSLYASA
+535 
-550 VGSTGGSISFT
+550 
-561 ATDSQITAASGYRY
+561 
-575 VIYGPDNS
+575 
-583 SYTTLSA
+583 
-590 AQSAYSFDSTN
+590 
-601 NTTTDAS
+601 
-608 AQNFWLYY
+608 
-616 YPAMQFTSLVVDA
+616 
-629 NSPVNAASVLASSY
+629 
-643 GYTNTTLALPYTD
+643 
-656 ASLST
+656 
-661 QGYSYVVKGPNGS
+661 
-674 EYSNLSAAMSAN
+674 
-686 AMYDATTNPSNTD
+686 
-699 SSAQVFTVS
+699 
-708 YVPQYQAAQIQYAAN
+708 
-723 GPVSAGAVLAS
+723 
-734 TAGTTNNAISFT
+734 
-746 TSDGDLARV
+746 
-755 GYTYTVTYPGDSVSY
+755 
-770 ATLSAALAAH
+770 
-780 GKYDNTS
+780 
-787 NAGTSDASGQVFTVN
+787 
-802 YKTNQYAVLQ
+802 
-812 TTPTDTSSHSVLSYS
+812 
-827 AVSESANGPASSA
+827 
-840 ISFSTTDSQ
+840 
-849 LARSGYTYSVVVKT
+849 
-863 IDSAGSILG
+863 
-872 SVLASYTTLASAL
+872 
-885 AAQKY
+885 
-890 DNTSNA
+890 
-896 TAATVDAQRQLF
+896 
-908 EVVYSPDS
+908 
-916 ATVTYHYVDENG
+916 
-928 TKLIEP
+928 
-934 VSSSGVVGATIDD
+934 
-947 RSMVIPGYTL
+947 
-957 IGPDTAISDTDG
+957 
-969 IYDADKVSTVTY
+969 
-981 VYRANHQEATLAV
+981 
-994 DSASP
+994 
-999 TAANSAIT
+999 
-1007 SASGVTSGSI
+1007 
-1017 SFNVTDAQLAKTG
+1017 
-1030 YTYTIIGPTG
+1030 
-1040 SSYANLTA
+1040 
-1048 ALASNALYDNTTNGS
+1048 
-1063 ATTDSSAQA
+1063 
-1072 FRVLYKAN
+1072 
-1080 VQSAQI
+1080 
-1086 TVQEG
+1086 
-1091 SPISG
+1091 
-1096 GTSLD
+1096 
-1101 AITGVTSGAMS
+1101 
-1112 FKVNDTTLPVSGYT
+1112 
-1126 YRVGVGYDTS
+1126 
-1136 NITWYVT
+1136 
-1143 LSEALSAN
+1143 
-1151 AIFDNTD
+1151 
-1158 NTGTT
+1158 
-1163 DTKAQFF
+1163 
-1170 YVSYAPMSQAATV
+1170 
-1183 AVTSDSPINAGS
+1183 
-1195 TVLSAAGSTGSA
+1195 
-1207 ISFASNASYATLD
+1207 
-1220 SQLAK
+1220 
-1225 SGYTYTV
+1225 
-1232 KYGSDATAYTTLSS
+1232 
-1246 ALAAHNKY
+1246 
-1254 NSNNTTSGTSDANP
+1254 
-1268 DVFTVSYKADSQTAI
+1268 
-1283 LAVTSNSPV
+1283 
-1292 ASGSIADSASGF
+1292 
-1304 TSGSLAFTMTDS
+1304 
-1316 GLAKRGYT
+1316 
-1324 YTVTGP
+1324 
-1330 DGSVYSNL
+1330 
-1338 SAAVAAN
+1338 AAN

-1432 TLSSALAAETHFDNT
+1432 TLSSALAAESHFDNT
-1447 PNGSATSDSRTQQF
+1447 PNGSATSDSRAQQS

-1570 TNDSPINAGSVIGS
+1570 TDDSPINAGSVIGS

-1678 AGVTSGKISFTHTD
+1678 AGVTSEKISFTHND
-1692 STLSR
+1692 SSLSR

-1708 DSGTTYSTLSAAM
+1708 DSGTTYSTLSAAL

-1825 AGASDA
+1825 AGTSDA

-1844 QTAEVVVGETSDI
+1844 QTDEVVVGETSDI

-1918 LADAVAANDFFDAV
+1918 LADAVATNDFFDAV

-2054 TDGDKP
+2054 ADGDKP
-2060 MPSIATAGVTSGA
+2060 MPSIVTAGVTSGA

-2083 YYFLTSG
+2083 YYFVASG

-2139 SYSFSNAVG
+2139 SYSYSNAVG

-2231 ATVTEVM
+2231 ATLTEVM

-2348 KTGEAIT
+2348 KTGEAII

-2465 VDITEVD
+2465 VDITQVD

-2490 YDTITEEV
+2490 YDTITEEA

-2561 GDASLAADKVID
+2561 DDASLAADKVID

-2794 DALENAVARAE
+2794 AALENAVARAE

-2814 SQEDAVMQAQSDL
+2814 SQEEAVMQAQSDL

-2838 DEVDAA
+2838 AEVDAA

-2855 KSDRADANKTADDTK
+2855 KSDRADANTTADDTK
-2870 TQVADSSDDA
+2870 TQVTDSQDDA

-3026 IEKATQDLADAVA
+3026 IEQATQDLVDAVA
-3039 AAGGAQDAA
+3039 AAGGAQ
-3048 RTAADEA
+3048 
-3055 LTKTAPVTYEPNVQ
+3055 
-3069 EKIDALNDLLANET
+3069 
-3083 ATADQINDAT
+3083 
-3093 AALTSAV
+3093 
-3100 NTATT
+3100 
-3105 QRTSANDDAATAI
+3105 
-3118 SQAQSSNQSEE
+3118 
-3129 PTVQAAEKALQDL
+3129 
-3142 VDQAK
+3142 
-3147 TNTEDALTADIRDA
+3147 
-3161 IKNLQDAISQA
+3161 
-3172 ASDQD
+3172 
-3177 DARDAAQDAITAA
+3177 DAAQDAITAA

-3259 EPGVIDAIKN
+3259 EPSVIDAIKN
-3269 LQDLQAKAATDDA
+3269 LQDLQTKAATDDA

-3311 DAAKAAIAETGPV
+3311 DAAKAAIAETEPV

-3566 AAQEQARKDAASAV
+3566 AAQEQARKDAASA
-3580 AQASPVSHELA
+3580 
-3591 TAQTINALNAVLA
+3591 
-3604 NPDATASEIATA
+3604 IA
-3616 TAALNTAA
+3616 
-3624 TADKGD
+3624 
-3630 RDDANAAGTQ
+3630 
-3640 AIADAQGSDQVNEPA
+3640 
-3655 VKSALQELQLVMST
+3655 
-3669 AATDT
+3669 
-3674 ADDLSQDILDA
+3674 
-3685 IQTLADA
+3685 
-3692 RDAAAAKQDTARQ
+3692 
-3705 DAADALA
+3705 
-3712 QTAPLSNEKPVADAV
+3712 
-3727 RELKNLLAN
+3727 
-3736 PTSTA
+3736 
-3741 AQIADATQAVRN
+3741 
-3753 AVSQAQPDRDAA
+3753 
-3765 NTAADDAIAQV
+3765 
-3776 PSDLADEP
+3776 
-3784 SVSAAVANLKKIQE
+3784 
-3798 QAAADNPNSLTAD
+3798 
-3811 INAATKALADAI
+3811 
-3823 KAAEANRNVA
+3823 
-3833 RDAANSLLG
+3833 
-3842 KTAPLSNEAAVG
+3842 
-3854 TAKVALQK
+3854 
-3862 LLDDPNAITTAIE
+3862 
-3875 NATAAL
+3875 
-3881 QAALQKDGASRQSTN
+3881 
-3896 TAADKLVAEAKN
+3896 
-3908 PAIANNEAV
+3908 
-3917 AQAMQHLQAV
+3917 
-3927 QAAAAQDSA
+3927 
-3936 SDLTADIA
+3936 
-3944 AAMTALQ
+3944 
-3951 NAMQDAN
+3951 
-3958 NALDALRHDA
+3958 
-3968 SDLISQAKP
+3968 
-3977 VSHEADVAPKV
+3977 
-3988 AALQKLL
+3988 
-3995 DDPSAT
+3995 
-4001 RDQIQQAMDDLQNAT
+4001 
-4016 ATAKTEREA
+4016 
-4025 ANQSAHDAIAAANQS
+4025 
-4040 AVFGDP
+4040 
-4046 AVQEALAKLQAI
+4046 
-4058 MLAASNDSA
+4058 
-4067 TDLTADILKAMQAL
+4067 
-4081 QDAVQSAESRAAVVV
+4081 
-4096 QPTSSV
+4096 
-4102 PPVNGVLA
+4102 
-4110 YTANPTTRLLA
+4110 
-4121 GSTVTRSG
+4121 
-4129 VLPYTGYHDDWYLM
+4129 
-4143 ALGIF
+4143 
-4148 MFSANLL
+4148 
-4155 FVAAKRRKKDEEAE
+4155 

>member
-1 MVKTKDKK
+1 M
-9 KRLEN
+9 
-14 SKFWVA
+14 
-20 AGLTA
+20 
-25 VAVGGVTTVE
+25 
-35 PQFWDFIDDEMHQT
+35 
-49 YAATVNSQTTIDQVK
+49 
-64 DVDSENGQSRDV
+64 
-76 NWGATPIWNN
+76 
-86 SEVDGLGTYAPTGN
+86 
-100 PWVADRN
+100 
-107 YNGGTKYKINGA
+107 
-119 FYTKLVADG
+119 
-128 QKNAGYTYLNRQFDA
+128 
-143 TKPFTISGYLHP
+143 
-155 GKSDSN
+155 
-161 TTLVSNYS
+161 
-169 DWTGLLLTPTNP
+169 
-181 DDIAKKYNLDTY
+181 
-193 GGSGLGI
+193 
-200 RGMAKAFA
+200 
-208 LGIDFN
+208 
-214 VNTASD
+214 
-220 YNDPS
+220 
-225 TTSPFAALRTTDAS
+225 
-239 GNLVTPNSNLYK
+239 
-251 SGVSNWQ
+251 
-258 NTIRY
+258 
-263 TLTWNPTGGPDGKS
+263 
-277 PSIVATMTPDGGSTW
+277 
-292 TIDTKA
+292 
-298 SGVTLQS
+298 
-305 VSALTFG
+305 
-312 LNAING
+312 
-318 NNAGDQYALMDN
+318 
-330 VTGTFSTGT
+330 
-339 TTVKYVDQNGK
+339 
-350 EIKTATSFIAN
+350 
-361 VGETV
+361 
-366 GITGLS
+366 
-372 SGVDS
+372 
-377 ADYGY
+377 
-382 AAPTI
+382 
-387 KGYTVSA
+387 
-394 ASAVKKVSQTASD
+394 
-407 NVITITYAEKPTQ
+407 
-420 QANIQTN
+420 
-427 TPALWNGSS
+427 
-436 TIASYTTKQQD
+436 
-447 MPLGNSGSLA
+447 
-457 TSINDASL
+457 
-465 ARSGYSY
+465 
-472 YVTGPNGSSYA
+472 
-483 TMSAA
+483 
-488 SAAAT
+488 
-493 NVWDSTANAV
+493 
-503 GSADATPQNW
+503 
-513 TVNYVANPQQ
+513 
-523 ANLYVQY
+523 
-530 FAPSG
+530 
-535 GSWVSSGSSSLYASA
+535 
-550 VGSTGGSISFT
+550 
-561 ATDSQITAASGYRY
+561 
-575 VIYGPDNS
+575 
-583 SYTTLSA
+583 
-590 AQSAYSFDSTN
+590 
-601 NTTTDAS
+601 
-608 AQNFWLYY
+608 
-616 YPAMQFTSLVVDA
+616 
-629 NSPVNAASVLASSY
+629 
-643 GYTNTTLALPYTD
+643 
-656 ASLST
+656 
-661 QGYSYVVKGPNGS
+661 
-674 EYSNLSAAMSAN
+674 
-686 AMYDATTNPSNTD
+686 
-699 SSAQVFTVS
+699 
-708 YVPQYQAAQIQYAAN
+708 
-723 GPVSAGAVLAS
+723 
-734 TAGTTNNAISFT
+734 
-746 TSDGDLARV
+746 
-755 GYTYTVTYPGDSVSY
+755 
-770 ATLSAALAAH
+770 
-780 GKYDNTS
+780 
-787 NAGTSDASGQVFTVN
+787 
-802 YKTNQYAVLQ
+802 
-812 TTPTDTSSHSVLSYS
+812 
-827 AVSESANGPASSA
+827 
-840 ISFSTTDSQ
+840 
-849 LARSGYTYSVVVKT
+849 
-863 IDSAGSILG
+863 
-872 SVLASYTTLASAL
+872 
-885 AAQKY
+885 
-890 DNTSNA
+890 
-896 TAATVDAQRQLF
+896 
-908 EVVYSPDS
+908 
-916 ATVTYHYVDENG
+916 
-928 TKLIEP
+928 
-934 VSSSGVVGATIDD
+934 
-947 RSMVIPGYTL
+947 
-957 IGPDTAISDTDG
+957 
-969 IYDADKVSTVTY
+969 
-981 VYRANHQEATLAV
+981 
-994 DSASP
+994 
-999 TAANSAIT
+999 
-1007 SASGVTSGSI
+1007 
-1017 SFNVTDAQLAKTG
+1017 
-1030 YTYTIIGPTG
+1030 
-1040 SSYANLTA
+1040 
-1048 ALASNALYDNTTNGS
+1048 
-1063 ATTDSSAQA
+1063 
-1072 FRVLYKAN
+1072 
-1080 VQSAQI
+1080 
-1086 TVQEG
+1086 
-1091 SPISG
+1091 
-1096 GTSLD
+1096 
-1101 AITGVTSGAMS
+1101 
-1112 FKVNDTTLPVSGYT
+1112 
-1126 YRVGVGYDTS
+1126 
-1136 NITWYVT
+1136 
-1143 LSEALSAN
+1143 
-1151 AIFDNTD
+1151 
-1158 NTGTT
+1158 
-1163 DTKAQFF
+1163 
-1170 YVSYAPMSQAATV
+1170 
-1183 AVTSDSPINAGS
+1183 
-1195 TVLSAAGSTGSA
+1195 
-1207 ISFASNASYATLD
+1207 
-1220 SQLAK
+1220 
-1225 SGYTYTV
+1225 
-1232 KYGSDATAYTTLSS
+1232 
-1246 ALAAHNKY
+1246 
-1254 NSNNTTSGTSDANP
+1254 
-1268 DVFTVSYKADSQTAI
+1268 
-1283 LAVTSNSPV
+1283 
-1292 ASGSIADSASGF
+1292 
-1304 TSGSLAFTMTDS
+1304 
-1316 GLAKRGYT
+1316 
-1324 YTVTGP
+1324 
-1330 DGSVYSNL
+1330 
-1338 SAAVAAN
+1338 
-1345 SLFDNTNNPVS
+1345 
-1356 GSSDTAIQSFLVS
+1356 
-1369 YKADYQTAEVVLGE
+1369 
-1383 SGPYASDSVFATT
+1383 
-1396 SGVTSGSLSF
+1396 
-1406 SITDAD
+1406 
-1412 LALSGYHY
+1412 
-1420 VVWGKYATSSYA
+1420 VWGKYATSSYA
-1432 TLSSALAAETHFDNT
+1432 TLSSALAAESHFDNT
-1447 PNGSATSDSRTQQF
+1447 PNGSATSDNRAQQF
-1461 VVIYTADSQ
+1461 VVIYTADPQ

-1492 GATSEAIAFADT
+1492 GVTSEAIAFADT

-1570 TNDSPINAGSVIGS
+1570 TDDSPINAGSVIGS

-1678 AGVTSGKISFTHTD
+1678 AGVTSEKISFTHND
-1692 STLSR
+1692 SSLSR

-1771 AAGVTSGRVSF
+1771 AAGVTSGRLSF

-1825 AGASDA
+1825 AGTSDA

-1908 ADGNPVHYAT
+1908 ADGNLVHYAT

-2054 TDGDKP
+2054 ADGDKP

-2083 YYFLTSG
+2083 YYFVASG

-2139 SYSFSNAVG
+2139 GYSYSNAVG
-2148 SPTVPDAVPIAGVT
+2148 SPTVPNAVPIAGVT

-2270 SDGVT
+2270 SDGMT

-2355 APTGYTDAELA
+2355 APTGYTDADLA

-2490 YDTITEEV
+2490 YDTITEEA
-2498 PATRAM
+2498 PAT
-2504 LRAATDGTV
+2504 RAATDGTV

-2561 GDASLAADKVID
+2561 DDASLAADKVID

-2691 DTAPVSQ
+2691 DTSPVSQ

-2794 DALENAVARAE
+2794 AALENAVARAE

-2855 KSDRADANKTADDTK
+2855 KSDRADANKTVDDTK

-2914 AVKDAAQTAL
+2914 AVKDAAQAAL
-2924 DQDASPV
+2924 DQDASLV

-3026 IEKATQDLADAVA
+3026 IEQATQDLADAVA

-3118 SQAQSSNQSEE
+3118 SQAQSLNQSEE

-3269 LQDLQAKAATDDA
+3269 LQDLQAKVATDDA
-3282 DALTADIDQAIADLA
+3282 DALTADIEQAIADLA

-3311 DAAKAAIAETGPV
+3311 DAAEAAIAETEPV

-3356 ALTEATAAE
+3356 ALTEATTAE

-3380 TDVQNSAQAS
+3380 TNVQNSAQAS

-3438 EAAKDKANEALND
+3438 EVAKEKANEALND

-3469 KVLANDTATAQEI
+3469 KVLANETATEQEI

-3566 AAQEQARKDAASAV
+3566 AAQEQARKDAASAI

-3674 ADDLSQDILDA
+3674 ADALSQDIL
-3685 IQTLADA
+3685 
-3692 RDAAAAKQDTARQ
+3692 
-3705 DAADALA
+3705 
-3712 QTAPLSNEKPVADAV
+3712 
-3727 RELKNLLAN
+3727 
-3736 PTSTA
+3736 
-3741 AQIADATQAVRN
+3741 DATQAVRN

-3784 SVSAAVANLKKIQE
+3784 SVSAAVANLKKVQE

-3811 INAATKALADAI
+3811 INAATQALADAI
-3823 KAAEANRNVA
+3823 KAADANRNAA
-3833 RDAANSLLG
+3833 RDAASSLLG

-3854 TAKVALQK
+3854 TAKDALQK

-3896 TAADKLVAEAKN
+3896 TAADKLVAEARN
-3908 PAIANNEAV
+3908 LAIANNEAV

-4040 AVFGDP
+4040 AVSGDP

-4096 QPTSSV
+4096 
-4102 PPVNGVLA
+4102 
-4110 YTANPTTRLLA
+4110 
-4121 GSTVTRSG
+4121 
-4129 VLPYTGYHDDWYLM
+4129 
-4143 ALGIF
+4143 
-4148 MFSANLL
+4148 
-4155 FVAAKRRKKDEEAE
+4155 

>member
-49 YAATVNSQTTIDQVK
+49 YAATVNSTTTIDQVK
-64 DVDSENGQSRDV
+64 DVDTENGQSRDV

-86 SEVDGLGTYAPTGN
+86 SEVDGLGTYKPTGN

-107 YNGGTKYKINGA
+107 YNGGNKYSKNGA
-119 FYTKLVADG
+119 YYTKLVADG
-128 QKNAGYTYLNRQFDA
+128 QTNAGYTYLNRQFDA

-181 DDIAKKYNLDTY
+181 DDIAKKYSLDSY

-214 VNTASD
+214 VNTSTG

-225 TTSPFAALRTTDAS
+225 ATSPFAALRTTDAS

-361 VGETV
+361 VGETI

-427 TPALWNGSS
+427 MPALWNGSL

-447 MPLGNSGSLA
+447 MPLGNSSSLA
-457 TSINDASL
+457 TSISDASL
-465 ARSGYSY
+465 VRSGYSY
-472 YVTGPNGSSYA
+472 YVTGPNGASYA
-483 TMSAA
+483 TMASA
-488 SAAAT
+488 SAATT

-503 GSADATPQNW
+503 GSADSTPQTW

-643 GYTNTTLALPYTD
+643 GYTNTALALPYTD
-656 ASLST
+656 GSLSA

-708 YVPQYQAAQIQYAAN
+708 YVPQYQAAQIRYASG
-723 GPVSAGAVLAS
+723 GPIGSGTLAS
-734 TAGTTNNAISFT
+734 AAGTTNNKISFA
-746 TSDGDLARV
+746 TSDGDLVRA

-770 ATLSAALAAH
+770 ATLSAALVAH
-780 GKYDNTS
+780 GNYDDTS
-787 NAGTSDASGQVFTVN
+787 NAGASDASSQVFTVN

-957 IGPDTAISDTDG
+957 IGPDTAISDSDG

-1063 ATTDSSAQA
+1063 ATTDSSAQS

-1096 GTSLD
+1096 GASLD

-1136 NITWYVT
+1136 NITWYAT

-1183 AVTSDSPINAGS
+1183 AVTSDSPISAGS

-1207 ISFASNASYATLD
+1207 ISFASNVSYATLD

-1292 ASGSIADSASGF
+1292 ASGSIADSASGV

-1383 SGPYASDSVFATT
+1383 SGPYAPDSVFATT

-1432 TLSSALAAETHFDNT
+1432 TLSSALAAESHFDNT
-1447 PNGSATSDSRTQQF
+1447 PNGSATSDSRAQQF

-1570 TNDSPINAGSVIGS
+1570 TDDSPINAGSVIGS

-1678 AGVTSGKISFTHTD
+1678 AGVTSEKISFTHND
-1692 STLSR
+1692 SSLSR

-1708 DSGTTYSTLSAAM
+1708 DSGTTYSTLSAAL

-1825 AGASDA
+1825 AGTSDA

-2054 TDGDKP
+2054 ADGDKP

-2083 YYFLTSG
+2083 YYFVASG

-2139 SYSFSNAVG
+2139 SYSYSNAVG

-2366 KDGYTYSVKGPDGTI
+2366 KDGYTYLVKGPDGTI

-2404 DVETQTF
+2404 DIETQTF

-2490 YDTITEEV
+2490 YDTITEEA

-2561 GDASLAADKVID
+2561 DDASLAADKVID

-2677 TGNTTTKTVMLTVV
+2677 T
-2691 DTAPVSQ
+2691 A
-2698 EADVQTAQKNLDDL
+2698 
-2712 VSDPN
+2712 
-2717 ASDADVATA
+2717 
-2726 KEALEQAIQDA
+2726 
-2737 QTQRDEAKDAAQ
+2737 
-2749 AASTSDETQAVA
+2749 
-2761 DDPGVVE
+2761 
-2768 AQQALQDAIDNA
+2768 
-2780 DADTGTTQAITDAT
+2780 
-2794 DALENAVARAE
+2794 ALENAVARAE

-2838 DEVDAA
+2838 AEVDAA

-2855 KSDRADANKTADDTK
+2855 KSDRTDANTTADDTK
-2870 TQVADSSDDA
+2870 TQVADSQDDA

-2889 AVQDAAANDDAT
+2889 AVQDTAANYDAT

-3026 IEKATQDLADAVA
+3026 IEQATQDLADAVA

-3105 QRTSANDDAATAI
+3105 QRTSANDDAAIAI

-3311 DAAKAAIAETGPV
+3311 DAAKAAIAETEPV

-3356 ALTEATAAE
+3356 ALTEATEAE

-3400 LQEMQ
+3400 LQEIQ

-3490 NETADAKADRSSA
+3490 NETADAKADRASA

-3674 ADDLSQDILDA
+3674 ADALSQDILDA

-3727 RELKNLLAN
+3727 GELKNLLAN

-3811 INAATKALADAI
+3811 INAATKALADTI
-3823 KAAEANRNVA
+3823 KAAEANRNAA
-3833 RDAANSLLG
+3833 RDAASSLLG

-3854 TAKVALQK
+3854 TAKDALQK

-3881 QAALQKDGASRQSTN
+3881 QDALQKDGASRQSTN

-3958 NALDALRHDA
+3958 NALDALRQDA

-3977 VSHEADVAPKV
+3977 VSHESDVASKV

-4001 RDQIQQAMDDLQNAT
+4001 RYQIQQAMDDLQNAT

-4025 ANQSAHDAIAAANQS
+4025 ANQSAHDAIASANQS
-4040 AVFGDP
+4040 SVSGDP

-4129 VLPYTGYHDDWYLM
+4129 VLPYTGYHDDWHLM